1 MSYIGDVG
9 RLDSTINSDF
19 SKYTYEYIAT
29 EGQTVFTGTD
39 INSAT
44 LGYTA
49 GNVLVTYGGADLAFS
64 DYTATDG
71 TSVVLAD
78 GAVAGKIIRVVA
90 FQAFEV
96 ADAYTKA
103 QADDLLAIKA
113 TLASPSFTGT
123 VDVAGPVSADG
134 LTVDTTV
141 NNGAVITAHDNVTTT
156 YPLKVQNNAG
166 TGRLELGTYGINN
179 NIDLKFQT
187 QGNER
192 VRITTDGFVGI
203 NLTDPDEVLEVSG
216 DLKISGSGF
225 GIVQFGDTS
234 DVTKIIGRD
243 GAHASSPNTMEFWT
257 NSTERMTIDSDGDL
271 LVGATSG
278 GGGNKIYSRTN
289 VNADPATS
297 GTAQTGGALRLSG
310 ADNAVLDFGLNSIN
324 TWIQA
329 TDSSN
334 LVVNYKLSLNPN
346 GGNVGIGTLTPATT
360 LDVTGTVTADGLVV
374 SGNSYVGSGN
384 TFTDATSGYFFAG
397 NGQYTNGIYGV
408 GVNNVAIAAGGSE
421 RMRIDSS
428 GDITTTGNLTIDGFG
443 SGKDIS
449 FRSGY
454 GSDNVGIRAKA
465 ITTAN
470 RDGLEILGY
479 NGIDLTVN
487 NGAKVAVHV
496 DAVGRVTTPYQ
507 PSFRAYSPPITVA
520 GNTIIWAS
528 TAHNITSSFSTS
540 TGLFT
545 APVAGTYYFSHSIL
559 VRYVS
564 PHYARV
570 VWILNG
576 STAMI
581 NGDNLTDMPG
591 PSYVSVG
598 LSISVYMSA
607 NDTIGVV
614 NTGAETYGPGY
625 GHFSGHLLG

>member
-123 VDVAGPVSADG
+123 VDVAGPVS
-134 LTVDTTV
+134 
-141 NNGAVITAHDNVTTT
+141 
-156 YPLKVQNNAG
+156 
-166 TGRLELGTYGINN
+166 
-179 NIDLKFQT
+179 
-187 QGNER
+187 
-192 VRITTDGFVGI
+192 
-203 NLTDPDEVLEVSG
+203 
-216 DLKISGSGF
+216 
-225 GIVQFGDTS
+225 
-234 DVTKIIGRD
+234 
-243 GAHASSPNTMEFWT
+243 
-257 NSTERMTIDSDGDL
+257 
-271 LVGATSG
+271 
-278 GGGNKIYSRTN
+278 
-289 VNADPATS
+289 
-297 GTAQTGGALRLSG
+297 
-310 ADNAVLDFGLNSIN
+310 
-324 TWIQA
+324 
-329 TDSSN
+329 
-334 LVVNYKLSLNPN
+334 
-346 GGNVGIGTLTPATT
+346 
-360 LDVTGTVTADGLVV
+360 ADGLVV